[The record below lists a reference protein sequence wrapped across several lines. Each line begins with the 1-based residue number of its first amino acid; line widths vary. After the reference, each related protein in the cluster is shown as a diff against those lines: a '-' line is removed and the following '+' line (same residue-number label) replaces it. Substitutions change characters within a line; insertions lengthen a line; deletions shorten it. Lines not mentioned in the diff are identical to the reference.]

1 MSAPTLPHVSRC
13 DQLGVCQ
20 LHRSCGSHRACAHQ
34 AAPVSDEAQDTP
46 PVSAEGCI
54 NACGIVLTV
63 LALLAAFA
71 LGTTAGSALLHS
83 FDSEIRQAAIWAW
96 DQLVRLYWASVHIS
110 G

>member
-63 LALLAAFA
+63 LALSL
-71 LGTTAGSALLHS
+71 
-83 FDSEIRQAAIWAW
+83 I
-96 DQLVRLYWASVHIS
+96 HI
-110 G
+110 